1 MFSLSQLPIL
11 TKSWLVY
18 HFPKYFQKELLHTLQ
33 DLFVCVCHKNV
44 TDTSASG
51 RTVASCF
58 PRPLDSLPV
67 QGRMG
72 IRILLRAVVGDPTL
86 SYIMSEIPME
96 PLPMW
101 DGVGLSSIL
110 VPELMPTSVWLPLC
124 SNIQLLQ
131 DQPKCSPSNGH
142 FCDIVNKEVFV

>member
-1 MFSLSQLPIL
+1 
-11 TKSWLVY
+11 
-18 HFPKYFQKELLHTLQ
+18 
-33 DLFVCVCHKNV
+33 
-44 TDTSASG
+44 
-51 RTVASCF
+51 
-58 PRPLDSLPV
+58 
-67 QGRMG
+67 MG